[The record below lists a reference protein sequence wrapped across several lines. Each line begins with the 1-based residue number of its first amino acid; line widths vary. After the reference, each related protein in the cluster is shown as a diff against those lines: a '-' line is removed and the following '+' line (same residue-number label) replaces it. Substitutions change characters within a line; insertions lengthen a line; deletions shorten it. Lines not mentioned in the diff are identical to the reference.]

1 MVRWIAA
8 LGLTGLLAACGAT
21 PAVRATSAAA
31 GSVSYEFPPDR
42 QEEASRQATL
52 YCANLGQRAV
62 LSNRTLEATG
72 LAAATYDC
80 R

>member
-1 MVRWIAA
+1 MLRRVAA
-8 LGLTGLLAACGAT
+8 LGLMAVLAACGAT
-21 PAVRATSAAA
+21 PMVRATSAGA
-31 GSVSYEFPPDR
+31 GSVTYEFPLDR
-42 QEEASRQATL
+42 QEDASRQATL

-62 LSNRTLEATG
+62 LSNRTLEAAG